1 MPLSPRKAIE
11 LFHLVF
17 LRALVAKN
25 EDRGLVSL
33 KGGCNLRFYF
43 ASVRYSE
50 DIDLDVVVIS
60 QTTLKSKVDK
70 LLQSPMVSSPL
81 AAKGITVVETS
92 APKQTETTQRWKAG
106 LRVEGLEVPIRT
118 KIEFSRRGG
127 RAIGGAAFASV
138 ERAVLRPYGLPPFL
152 ATHYTAHAAI
162 IQKIHALAGRTEPQA
177 RDVFDLNLLLARPDA
192 GGLAPTDAERAWVPD
207 AVERAMSV
215 SFEDYVS
222 KVVAYLDPEQ
232 AELFA
237 SRDSWNTMQEEV
249 VARLE
254 AWR

>member
-1 MPLSPRKAIE
+1 MPHSVRQAVE

-60 QTTLKSKVDK
+60 KTTLKNKVDR
-70 LLQSPMVSSPL
+70 LLQSPMVLAPL
-81 AAKGITVVETS
+81 AAKGIAVVETS

-106 LRVEGLEVPIRT
+106 LRVAGLSVPIRT
-118 KIEFSRRGG
+118 KIEFSRRG
-127 RAIGGAAFASV
+127 AIEGAAYEGL
-138 ERAVLRPYGLPPFL
+138 ERAALRLHGLPPFL
-152 ATHYTAHAAI
+152 ATHYTAGAAI
-162 IQKIHALAGRTEPQA
+162 TQKIHALAGRAEPQA
-177 RDVFDLNLLLARPDA
+177 RDVFDLNLLLAREDA
-192 GGLAPTDAERAWVPD
+192 AGLALSDVERGWVPE
-207 AVERAMSV
+207 AIERAMSV
-215 SFEDYVS
+215 SFDDYVS
-222 KVVAYLDPEQ
+222 KVVAYLEPEQ
-232 AELFA
+232 ADLFA
-237 SRDSWNTMQEEV
+237 GRGAWDAMQEGV

-254 AWR
+254 ELR